1 MVRELMEKIK
11 LNEPDL
17 GVREI
22 EAATN
27 VLLSGTLTA
36 GPKTQEFEQSFGLK
50 VGANSAVAVSS
61 ATAGLELSLWAAGL
75 GPGDE
80 VIVPDY
86 SWPATG
92 NAVIA
97 RGATPVFVD
106 IELETFCLDPN
117 ELERVLTPRTRAIMP
132 VHAFG
137 HMANMPEITRFA
149 SRHDLKV
156 IEDAACA
163 FGSRL
168 LGEHAGKFG
177 DFGVFS
183 FHPRKIVTTGEGGMV
198 LAKDARHLDRV
209 KTGRTHGFIR
219 GELFAEFHDFGF
231 NFRMSEIQA
240 AIGVVQMER
249 SSEIL
254 QKRREVAI
262 EMAEEIQ
269 GLVGLR
275 SPIELE
281 GYTHSYQSFVVLLE
295 DHIDRDQVIRSLLE
309 RGIESTLGT
318 YSMMSQPV
326 FKNRFG
332 DMSTQLRNSFKAFSQ
347 VLSLPLHTKMSTDQI
362 DFVCANLESILGE
375 APIASH
381 V

>member
-1 MVRELMEKIK
+1 MEKVK
-11 LNEPDL
+11 LNEPDI
-17 GVREI
+17 GSREI
-22 EAATN
+22 QATTD

-36 GPKTQEFEQSFGLK
+36 GPKTQEFEQAFGTK
-50 VGANSAVAVSS
+50 VGVNSAVAVSS
-61 ATAGLELSLWAAGL
+61 ATAGLELSLWAAGI

-97 RGATPVFVD
+97 RGAKPVFAD
-106 IELETFCLDPN
+106 IELDTFCLDPN
-117 ELERVLTPRTRAIMP
+117 QLERVLTSRTRAVIP

-137 HMANMPEITRFA
+137 HMANMPEIIKFA
-149 SRHDLKV
+149 SSHDLKV

-168 LGEHAGKFG
+168 SGEHAGKFG

-198 LAKDARHLDRV
+198 LAKDTDHLERV

-254 QKRREVAI
+254 QKRREVAL
-262 EMAEEIQ
+262 EMVTALQ
-269 GLVGLR
+269 GLDGLR
-275 SPIELE
+275 GPIEVE

-295 DHIDRDQVIRSLLE
+295 DHLDRNQVIRSLLE

-326 FKNRFG
+326 FKERFG
-332 DMSTQLRNSFKAFSQ
+332 DMSAHLRNSFKAFSHA
-347 VLSLPLHTKMSTDQI
+347 LSLPVHTKMSSDHV
-362 DFVCANLESILGE
+362 DFVCANLESVLGG
-375 APIASH
+375 APVASH